1 MAKRKLASVVR
12 IASCEPIPD
21 TERLSVATME
31 GKGWNVVTGRNEFC
45 NGDIGIYF
53 EIDSF
58 LPSDDERYAFL
69 AERCTRRILAKD
81 GTELDK
87 GIRIRTMKLRGVV
100 SQGLIMP
107 LDKFPE
113 ITSRIGIKKDGEM
126 KTEMLINSQ
135 RGEDEPLE
143 QELVGADVAS
153 LLRVRHYDEVVEQW
167 ADQCQGSCGVPFDA
181 YGKFPTSYAPK
192 TDEERCQNVT
202 ECFTTMVGRKFEVT
216 EKSDGMSCTMMYCP
230 SADDERPFRVC
241 SRNNDLK
248 RETAQ
253 GVSPLWLIAEK
264 YEVEKHLKEH
274 YAETGEE
281 LAIQGEYVGI
291 GIQKNRDKLKTN
303 DWLVFRI
310 FDIKAQK
317 FVSPQYR
324 RELCAKWGLHH
335 VRVIDESMDVFAK
348 FHTCDELL
356 KFAEGKTA
364 NGNEREGLVFK
375 ASDGLEPF
383 VSFKAV
389 SNRYLLKQED

>member
-12 IASCEPIPD
+12 IATCEPIPD

-31 GKGWNVVTGRNEFC
+31 GKGWQVVVGRDEFKH
-45 NGDIGIYF
+45 GDLCCYF
-53 EIDSF
+53 EIDSY
-58 LPSDDERYAFL
+58 LPKDDERYAFL
-69 AERCTRRILAKD
+69 SERCTRRIVAKD
-81 GTELDK
+81 GTELDT
-87 GIRIRTMKLRGVV
+87 GIRIRTIRLRGVY
-100 SQGLIMP
+100 SQGLVMP

-113 ITSRIGIKKDGEM
+113 IKERIVHKVVGDKNTAILVNQQHGD
-126 KTEMLINSQ
+126 
-135 RGEDEPLE
+135 DEPLE
-143 QELVGADVAS
+143 QELVGADVTS
-153 LLRVRHYDEVVEQW
+153 LLKVRHFDEIVEQW
-167 ADQCQGSCGVPFDA
+167 AEQSHGSCGVPFDA
-181 YGKFPTSYAPK
+181 YGKFPSAYCPK

-202 ECFTTMVGRKFEVT
+202 EYFTTMVGREFEVT
-216 EKSDGMSCTMMYCP
+216 EKSDGTSCTMMYCP
-230 SADDERPFRVC
+230 SADAERPFRVC

-264 YEVEKHLKEH
+264 YDVEKHLKEL
-274 YAETGEE
+274 YEETGAE
-281 LAIQGEYVGI
+281 LAVQGEYVGI
-291 GIQKNRDKLKTN
+291 GIQKNRDKLKCN

-310 FDIKAQK
+310 YDIKAQC
-317 FVSPQYR
+317 FVPPKYR
-324 RELCAKWGLHH
+324 RDLCEKWGLHH

-375 ASDGLEPF
+375 ASDGLVPF

-389 SNRYLLKQED
+389 SNRYLMKQEG